1 MPELD
6 GYALIREVR
15 ARGYSYQALPAIA
28 LTALARPE
36 DRRRALLAGYQM
48 HMAKPIDASELT
60 TAIAALL
67 GRTEQHD

>member
-1 MPELD
+1 M
-6 GYALIREVR
+6 IREVR
-15 ARGYSYQALPAIA
+15 GHGYSYHVLPAIA

-48 HMAKPIDASELT
+48 HMAKPIDASEST

-67 GRTEQHD
+67 GRTEQGD